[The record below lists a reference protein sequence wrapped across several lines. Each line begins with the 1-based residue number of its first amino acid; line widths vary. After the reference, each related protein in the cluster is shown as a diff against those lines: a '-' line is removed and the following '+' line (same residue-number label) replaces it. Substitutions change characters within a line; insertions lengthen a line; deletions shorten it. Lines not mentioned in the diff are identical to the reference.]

1 MFWHHSEYY
10 RVDWSDR
17 NEAEIQFHGLE
28 SYVRFSTEILK
39 NSGKLL
45 WLLNLDVWRLVL
57 SMRKKTRNY
66 YVNSSKDSKSI
77 WAIGE

>member
-45 WLLNLDVWRLVL
+45 WLLHLDVWRLVCI
-57 SMRKKTRNY
+57 NEE
-66 YVNSSKDSKSI
+66 KD
-77 WAIGE
+77 